1 MRKISLLLL
10 AFTFFNCTEKE
21 APKNVTVTS
30 NPIEGGTVAPPTGEH
45 LEGEIFSFSATA
57 NSGYEFLN
65 WSGDLSGSDNPASVL
80 VDADK
85 SITANFGLL
94 DSEAPSLVVS
104 PSAQTIEVGGTF
116 TLPQVSA
123 SDGVDGDLSSSVTV
137 SGEDQVD
144 TDVEGSYEITYTF
157 TDAAGNIATATH
169 TVNVIA
175 DPNGDDDL
183 DGVVNINDNC
193 PNTESGTVVDDS
205 GCADVAPPVIT
216 LEQTELTIEAGDSFT
231 APIATAS
238 DLVD

>member
-10 AFTFFNCTEKE
+10 ALTFFNCTEKE

-45 LEGEIFSFSATA
+45 LEEEIFSFSATA

-144 TDVEGSYEITYTF
+144 TDVEGSYEITYTV

-216 LEQTELTIEAGDSFT
+216 L
-231 APIATAS
+231 
-238 DLVD
+238 